1 MSNLADK
8 ILKSL
13 QEAIDAT
20 CSSPN
25 EIDKDLST
33 ALVRA
38 LENTEILVNMHRQE
52 RAPSVLAP
60 EEWEDLV

>member
-20 CSSPN
+20 CFSHES
-25 EIDKDLST
+25 DKHLST

-38 LENTEILVNMHRQE
+38 LENTERLVNMHRQE
-52 RAPSVLAP
+52 RGQKALAP